1 MTLAP
6 TANTKA
12 ILIHQLSKRATQ
24 NPFAKSKADSIKVL
38 FHPSK
43 PFLFVGTRKH
53 VKVYNLLKQSLAKK
67 LIGGFKYMSS
77 FEIHPGG
84 DNVVCTAIDRRISW
98 FDMDLSTKPYKTMRY
113 DDTGLSSVSFHPKYP
128 LFATGGVDGN
138 AYVFHGMVYSDLLQN
153 PLIVPVKKIHAH
165 KSDGTEGVT
174 SIMFHPSQPW
184 LFTCGMDSKIQLFTE
199 LN

>member
-1 MTLAP
+1 MSEARVRARLLLAAPLRRARHCPGLTL
-6 TANTKA
+6 
-12 ILIHQLSKRATQ
+12 
-24 NPFAKSKADSIKVL
+24 VC
-38 FHPSK
+38 
-43 PFLFVGTRKH
+43 V
-53 VKVYNLLKQSLAKK
+53 
-67 LIGGFKYMSS
+67 S
-77 FEIHPGG
+77 F
-84 DNVVCTAIDRRISW
+84 RS
-98 FDMDLSTKPYKTMRY
+98 Y

-174 SIMFHPSQPW
+174 GISFHPTQPW